1 MAVLDMSI
9 KTFGEALQANPYDH
23 SIYAD
28 RSSVHLKLK
37 DFEKALEDVETAL
50 VLAPQAMIG
59 Y

>member
-1 MAVLDMSI
+1 MSI